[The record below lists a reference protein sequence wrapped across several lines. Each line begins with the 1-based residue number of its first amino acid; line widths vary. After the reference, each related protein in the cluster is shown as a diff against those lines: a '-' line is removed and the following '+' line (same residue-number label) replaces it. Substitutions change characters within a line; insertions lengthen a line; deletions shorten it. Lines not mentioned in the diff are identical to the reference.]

1 VFNLFELDEDSLND
15 LYFDQFFLLFGDAT
29 FRFKDYFDVAVFAW
43 LVLFESIFYTV
54 D

>member
-1 VFNLFELDEDSLND
+1 MFNLLELDEDSLND
-15 LYFDQFFLLFGDAT
+15 LYFDQFFLLFGAT
-29 FRFKDYFDVAVFAW
+29 FRFEDYFDVAVFPW